1 MSNGKFAI
9 LAAFIAVTALAAD
22 PVPEGGGQC
31 AMSASIGNSMPT
43 TCSGVWISP
52 ADKLYCFSS
61 ERAKEMFLKDPE
73 GNERRAQA
81 FWKDPS
87 LLQKL
92 LKEKPEG

>member
-1 MSNGKFAI
+1 MLNWKHAI
-9 LAAFIAVTALAAD
+9 LAAFIAITASAAEQ
-22 PVPEGGGQC
+22 VPEGGGQC
-31 AMSASIGNSMPT
+31 AMSASLGNSLPT
-43 TCSGVWISP
+43 TCSVVWISP

-61 ERAKEMFLKDPE
+61 ERAKEMFLKDPD

-87 LLQKL
+87 ILQKL